1 LILNTNIK
9 KAQRHK
15 EFINVYAKSSPSSF
29 TYQPILSLF
38 LLKSKFTLKYL
49 CCLGYTTYSGRFID
63 ESASWVAQYRNEKND
78 KWRFF
83 NGSGVMPER
92 LKLVNCYGGMLGE
105 LVFDTVEGVLVIKVL
120 VDEFVGHEFRVLP
133 RKSPLLSAYEIIR
146 VIEQKRKSGADEQDV
161 KDEKGEQDEQG
172 EKDHNETQEIGSITF
187 RPIPTSKSKSR
198 KFIQKYDLLICHELE
213 SEMKV
218 LLIAGAVFLDGHVN
232 CP

>member
-1 LILNTNIK
+1 
-9 KAQRHK
+9 
-15 EFINVYAKSSPSSF
+15 
-29 TYQPILSLF
+29 
-38 LLKSKFTLKYL
+38 
-49 CCLGYTTYSGRFID
+49 
-63 ESASWVAQYRNEKND
+63 
-78 KWRFF
+78 
-83 NGSGVMPER
+83 MPER

-105 LVFDTVEGVLVIKVL
+105 MVFDRVEGVLVIKVL
-120 VDEFVGHEFRVLP
+120 VDEFVGDEFRVVP

-146 VIEQKRKSGADEQDV
+146 VIERKGGEDEQ
-161 KDEKGEQDEQG
+161 DEKGENDAKDEQG
-172 EKDHNETQEIGSITF
+172 EQDKKEKTETQEIGSITF